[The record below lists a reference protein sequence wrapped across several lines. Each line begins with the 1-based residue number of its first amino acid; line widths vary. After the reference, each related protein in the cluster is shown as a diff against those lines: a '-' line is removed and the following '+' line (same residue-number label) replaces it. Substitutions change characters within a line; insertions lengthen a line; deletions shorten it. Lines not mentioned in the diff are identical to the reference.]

1 MTKSSISDEMQGM
14 QNSLKELGTI
24 KKTDPNDGF
33 SLTADNRLTMESSLD
48 QKYEAKTETVIN
60 FQGVEPDSFTLT
72 NDQKSILVQ
81 HKDLKQVVVFQE
93 EKIRFVL
100 P

>member
-48 QKYEAKTETVIN
+48 
-60 FQGVEPDSFTLT
+60 
-72 NDQKSILVQ
+72 
-81 HKDLKQVVVFQE
+81 
-93 EKIRFVL
+93 
-100 P
+100 